1 MRKIKILID
10 DLDSWMIPYGKI
22 LKEKL
27 NHKGYITELIN
38 SHDDINS
45 GYCLFLLSC
54 SRKLKK
60 LDAFRYNI
68 VIHASDLPRGK
79 GWSPL
84 TWQILEGKNSIPIS
98 VFEANEKIDAGKIYI
113 KTYLK
118 LLGYELIEEIRE
130 KLYIEI
136 ENLIFRF
143 LDMDKSKAIDQTG
156 EETFYSRRNKDDSE
170 LDIKKSIESQFNLL
184 RVCDNEKYPA
194 FFNYGDQKFI
204 LKIYKSE
211 DDKF

>member
-10 DLDSWMIPYGKI
+10 DPDSWMIPYGKI
-22 LKEKL
+22 LTEKL
-27 NHKGYITELIN
+27 CHKGYKTELIN
-38 SHDDINS
+38 SHDDIDN

-60 LDAFRYNI
+60 LDAFKYNI

-98 VFEANEKIDAGKIYI
+98 VFEANEKIDAGKIY
-113 KTYLK
+113 LK
-118 LLGYELIEEIRE
+118 SNLILQGDELIDQVRE
-130 KLYIEI
+130 KLYLEI
-136 ENLIFRF
+136 ENLVFRF
-143 LDMDKSKAIDQTG
+143 LEMNKSKAIEQMG
-156 EETFYSRRNKDDSE
+156 KESFYSRRNKNDSE

-194 FFNYGDQKFI
+194 FFYKGNKKYI
-204 LKIYKSE
+204 LKIYKS
-211 DDKF
+211 DND

>member
-22 LKEKL
+22 LTEKL
-27 NHKGYITELIN
+27 CQKGYKTELIN
-38 SHDDINS
+38 SHDDIDN

-60 LDAFRYNI
+60 LDAFKYNI

-84 TWQILEGKNSIPIS
+84 TWQILEGKNSVPIS
-98 VFEANEKIDAGKIYI
+98 VFEANEKIDAGKIY
-113 KTYLK
+113 LK
-118 LLGYELIEEIRE
+118 SNLILQGDELINQVRE
-130 KLYIEI
+130 KLYSEI
-136 ENLIFRF
+136 ETLVFRF
-143 LDMDKSKAIDQTG
+143 LEMNKSKAIEQMG
-156 EETFYSRRNKDDSE
+156 KESFYSRRNKNDSE

-194 FFNYGDQKFI
+194 FFYKGNKKYI
-204 LKIYKSE
+204 LKIYKL
-211 DDKF
+211 DND